1 MAIRFF
7 LWILSKLHHL
17 PFRMVATLGS
27 MIGSLAYVCVRKRRQ
42 VAKRNLTLCFP
53 SLSSEEIDQLTRRHF
68 QAVSRSFIERTFAF
82 HAPADK
88 LERVVRLEGLELIE
102 RFSDRAIIL
111 LFPHFVGLD
120 MGIVRL
126 SMLYQM
132 TGMYSQQ
139 KSSAVNDWLLKGR
152 SRFNAP
158 LPISRQEGIRA
169 LIRAMQPGRP
179 TCYLPDLD
187 YGAQD
192 SIFVPFLGVQAAT
205 ITGLSRLARLSK
217 AVVMPVIVDQQS
229 DGYVTRILAPWENFP
244 TKDVVADT
252 LRMNAFIEHEVML
265 RPEQYYWVHRRFKTR
280 PEGEKSVY
288 E

>member
-1 MAIRFF
+1 
-7 LWILSKLHHL
+7 
-17 PFRMVATLGS
+17 MVAALGRV
-27 MIGSLAYVCVRKRRQ
+27 IGSLAYVCVRRRRLI
-42 VAKRNLTLCFP
+42 AHRNISLCFP
-53 SLSSEEIDQLTRRHF
+53 ELDESHVSQLTHRHF

-82 HAPADK
+82 HASPKK
-88 LERVVRLEGLELIE
+88 LEKVVRLEGVEYIE
-102 RFSDRAIIL
+102 RFAERPIIL

-132 TGMYSQQ
+132 TGMYSRQ
-139 KSSAVNDWLLKGR
+139 KSSALNDWLLKGR

-158 LPISRQEGIRA
+158 LPISRQDGIRA
-169 LIRAMQPGRP
+169 LIRAIRPGRP

-187 YGAQD
+187 YGRKD
-192 SIFVPFLGVQAAT
+192 SIFVPFFGIPAAT

-217 AVVMPVIVDQQS
+217 AVILPVIVDQGAC
-229 DGYVTRILAPWENFP
+229 GYVTRILPPWENFP
-244 TKDVVADT
+244 TKDLFADT
-252 LRMNAFIEHEVML
+252 ARMNAFIEQQVRL

-280 PEGEKSVY
+280 PEGEPSLY